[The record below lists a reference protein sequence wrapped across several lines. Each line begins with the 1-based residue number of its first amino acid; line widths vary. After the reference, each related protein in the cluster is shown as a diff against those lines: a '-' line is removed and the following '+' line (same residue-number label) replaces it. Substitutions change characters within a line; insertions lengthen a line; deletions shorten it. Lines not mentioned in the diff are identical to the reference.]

1 MKPGGG
7 HIEEGV
13 PMKTCLILNPKA
25 AQDQEL
31 RETVHALRERHV
43 LDVRVSWETGD
54 VERYTHEAMD
64 GGCEAVIVAGGDGS
78 IHEAVNVQ
86 IERLDEDLPV
96 ASLGA
101 LHYGT
106 GNDFMRSLYTE
117 QVLDH
122 LPHQFLRALLSPSAS
137 TVLLDVGCSNDK
149 IFMNAI
155 SIGYGASATDTTPR
169 PIKDLLGRSAYTLWG
184 VASLTR
190 MEAFGFELR
199 AGDTLIKE
207 EAWQIVIGNGQYVGG
222 GFRACPEANL
232 QDGLLDIVI
241 VPKMGALQT
250 ARAVQ
255 LLISRARHLEHE
267 QLIALQ
273 VPEATIEI
281 QRELQINAD
290 GEQLCEELLDLK
302 VMQKRSRWL
311 LPGPISGEEEEQAL
325 A

>member
-1 MKPGGG
+1 
-7 HIEEGV
+7 
-13 PMKTCLILNPKA
+13 MKTCLILNPKA
-25 AQDQEL
+25 AQDQDL
-31 RETVHALRERHV
+31 RESVELLRQEHHI
-43 LDVRVSWETGD
+43 DVRVSWESGD
-54 VERYTHEAMD
+54 VDRHTHDAMD
-64 GGCEAVIVAGGDGS
+64 DGCEAVIVAGGDGS

-86 IERLDEDLPV
+86 IERDDDHPPI

-106 GNDFMRSLYTE
+106 GNDFMRALYTE
-117 QVLDH
+117 NVLEHPPH
-122 LPHQFLRALLSPSAS
+122 LFLRALLSPEAS

-169 PIKDLLGRSAYTLWG
+169 PIKDLLGKSAYTLWG

-190 MEAFGFELR
+190 MEAFRFELR
-199 AGDTLIKE
+199 AGDTLIRE

-222 GFRACPEANL
+222 GFRACPEAAL

-273 VPEATIEI
+273 VPSATIEI
-281 QRELQINAD
+281 QQELQINAD
-290 GEQLCEELLDLK
+290 GEQLCEERLELRVL
-302 VMQKRSRWL
+302 QKRSRWL
-311 LPGPISGEEEEQAL
+311 LPGNFLEDQSTES
-325 A
+325 